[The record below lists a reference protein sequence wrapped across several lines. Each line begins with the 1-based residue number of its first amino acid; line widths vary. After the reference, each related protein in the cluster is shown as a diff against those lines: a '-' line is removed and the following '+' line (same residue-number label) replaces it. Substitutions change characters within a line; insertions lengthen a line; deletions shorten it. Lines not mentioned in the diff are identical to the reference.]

1 MKKIKR
7 LTMLPVFVVASLIL
21 SGCVQRTKSGKPY
34 GLIYDHLAIP
44 TQHVINWLTSV
55 MGGSYGW
62 AIIAITF
69 IVRMCLMPLML
80 RQARGATI
88 QQEKMASVR
97 PQMADIQER
106 QKNAS
111 STEEKTAISQEMMAL
126 YRENGISM
134 TGGIGCLPLLIQ
146 MPIFAALYAAIQYS
160 PELSKTVFMGIN
172 LGNPSIILAVLTVI
186 IYGIQA
192 YLSLLGVAPEQKKQM
207 QSMLFITPIMLG
219 GMTFVSPA
227 GLGLY
232 FFVGGIF
239 ACLQTILVNAMR
251 PKIRAEIEAELK
263 KNPPKKIVTPAT
275 PVVEKPESKKGN
287 NNNVSTNNRS
297 RNAGKQ
303 HRNK

>member
-1 MKKIKR
+1 
-7 LTMLPVFVVASLIL
+7 MLPVFVVASLIL

-192 YLSLLGVAPEQKKQM
+192 YLSLLGVAPEQKK
-207 QSMLFITPIMLG
+207 
-219 GMTFVSPA
+219 A
-227 GLGLY
+227 D
-232 FFVGGIF
+232 
-239 ACLQTILVNAMR
+239 AVNAFYHTNHVR
-251 PKIRAEIEAELK
+251 RNDICLTCWFGTVFLCWWNLCLFANYFGKCNAT
-263 KNPPKKIVTPAT
+263 KNPCR
-275 PVVEKPESKKGN
+275 
-287 NNNVSTNNRS
+287 NRS
-297 RNAGKQ
+297 
-303 HRNK
+303 